1 VRKNFIREEG
11 MTLNTIQPG
20 TFVATFI
27 GLVIAGIVWATMS
40 NTPIPLLGS
49 DRAALVAVVVLGFAM
64 CVTSGL
70 GSTATELPTGPL
82 SMVAAISGI
91 LTLVVLGAVIFGWTA
106 VIDPFAGVVYGSGSN
121 YVADKLGVLMV
132 GVLIAISWLA
142 ATIRQLGVVVGAAA
156 TS

>member
-1 VRKNFIREEG
+1 
-11 MTLNTIQPG
+11 MTLNTVQPG
-20 TFVATFI
+20 TLVATFI
-27 GLVIAGIVWATMS
+27 GLVIAGIVWATMA

-64 CVTSGL
+64 CVASGW
-70 GSTATELPTGPL
+70 GSTGQLPTGPL
-82 SMVAAISGI
+82 SIVAAISGV

-106 VIDPFAGVVYGSGSN
+106 ILDPLAGVVYGTSPSAS
-121 YVADKLGVLMV
+121 VDKVGVLAV

-156 TS
+156 AS